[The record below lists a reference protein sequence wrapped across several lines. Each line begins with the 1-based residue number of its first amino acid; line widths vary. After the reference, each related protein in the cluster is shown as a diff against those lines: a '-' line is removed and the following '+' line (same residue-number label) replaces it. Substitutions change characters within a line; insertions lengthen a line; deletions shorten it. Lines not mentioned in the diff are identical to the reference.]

1 MFIFPYVCCSC
12 RLHVCTGFTGTAAM
26 VAMHCRGAIEHTPV
40 HSGDNLHSSCSKC
53 WNKSAMMLKFLRD
66 FCDTSKKPPLKASM
80 I

>member
-1 MFIFPYVCCSC
+1 MSVAAVVCMFALDSQVLLPC
-12 RLHVCTGFTGTAAM
+12 M

-40 HSGDNLHSSCSKC
+40 HSGDNLHSSCRKC